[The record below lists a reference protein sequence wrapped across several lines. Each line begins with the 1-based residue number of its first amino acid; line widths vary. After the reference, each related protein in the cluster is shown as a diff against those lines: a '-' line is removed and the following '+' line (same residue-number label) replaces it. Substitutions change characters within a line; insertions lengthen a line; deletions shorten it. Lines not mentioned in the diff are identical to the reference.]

1 MLFILSVWQRIRD
14 LSIKLIS
21 VKGLF
26 FLISTVVFLLDHSLY
41 PFMAFILSGS
51 LFVSFREIGKWK
63 GLIKSIK

>member
-1 MLFILSVWQRIRD
+1 MLFIASVWQRIRD
-14 LSIKLIS
+14 LVIKLIS

-26 FLISTVVFLLDHSLY
+26 FLVSTVVFLFDHSLY

-63 GLIKSIK
+63 GLIKIIK

>member
-1 MLFILSVWQRIRD
+1 MLFIVSVWQRIRD
-14 LSIKLIS
+14 LVIKLIS

-26 FLISTVVFLLDHSLY
+26 FLVSTAVFLLDHSLY

-51 LFVSFREIGKWK
+51 LFISFREIGKWK